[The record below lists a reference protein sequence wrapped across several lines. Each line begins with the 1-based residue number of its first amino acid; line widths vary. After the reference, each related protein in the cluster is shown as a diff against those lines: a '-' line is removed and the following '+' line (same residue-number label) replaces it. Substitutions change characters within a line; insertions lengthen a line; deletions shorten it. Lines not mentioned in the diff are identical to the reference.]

1 MDKETLDQ
9 LTKILAPGIAAFAKK
24 ADVDSE
30 VAKSLVTS
38 QNKGLQSA
46 AAQAYSNIAANRF
59 QNANIFVG
67 WLTLILSPIIFIIK
81 FIFTIISFIL
91 YFFAPYI
98 ALLVIILLIFG
109 AIRFAN
115 RSSGRSARRE
125 PSIWDRFKGIFKF
138 SYGTKKVIR
147 KVSGKQNM
155 NGIPRPV
162 LSDGSCDEFEWR
174 SVGGGKCQ
182 RTLVPKPIEWAL
194 DENNVSDLNDLPET
208 IAGGIVENRETVKI
222 PWIEKDGVYI
232 PQCKAAIYPND
243 NNSSAGYLFDS
254 EDDKKCVKAVKAS
267 KSYTLEYR
275 PKDAP
280 TLDTFAS
287 SQSPMCDLSEY

>member
-1 MDKETLDQ
+1 MDKQAFSDLA
-9 LTKILAPGIAAFAKK
+9 KILAPGIAAFAKK

-30 VAKSLVTS
+30 VAKALVTS
-38 QNKGLQSA
+38 QNKGLQSTT
-46 AAQAYSNIAANRF
+46 AQAYSNITANRF

-67 WLTLILSPIIFIIK
+67 WISLILSPVMFVIK
-81 FIFTIISFIL
+81 FIFTIISYIF
-91 YFFAPYI
+91 YFLAPYI
-98 ALLVIILLIFG
+98 ALILIILFIIG
-109 AIRFAN
+109 AVGFAN
-115 RSSGRSARRE
+115 RSSSRSSNRE
-125 PSIWDRFKGIFKF
+125 PSIWDRFKNIFKF

-174 SVGGGKCQ
+174 SIGGNKCQ
-182 RTLVPKPIEWAL
+182 RMLVPKPIEWKL
-194 DENNVSDLNDLPET
+194 DENNVGDLNDLPDKVIEP
-208 IAGGIVENRETVKI
+208 IIENRTVVKI
-222 PWIEKDGVYI
+222 PWIEKNGVYV
-232 PQCKAAIYPND
+232 PQCKAAVYPND
-243 NNSSAGYLFDS
+243 NNRSAGYLFDS
-254 EDDKKCVKAVKAS
+254 EDDSKCKKAVKAS

-287 SQSPMCDLSEY
+287 SKSPMCME